1 MNLHVCVA
9 KSLWIETLL
18 TLFAVVAAALW
29 LLLSSLGDSMAVAM
43 RAVTLL
49 LLVCWTLNFVVL
61 VALLAWAELRRA
73 DSEQSGQAGPDLDEE

>member
-1 MNLHVCVA
+1 MNLHVCLA
-9 KSLWIETLL
+9 KSLWIEALL

-73 DSEQSGQAGPDLDEE
+73 GSGQCRQAGSDVDDE